1 MKTTKASEIMTKA
14 RIRLVSTHPFF
25 GNASMKL
32 KLIEDPNIE
41 TMCTNGKEIRYSPA
55 FVEDNIMLHN
65 VGVLAHEV
73 MHVTNG
79 HCLRRGDKNAKLFN
93 VACDYAINPILVN
106 GGFELPEGALLDD
119 AYNGMSAE
127 EIYNSLL
134 DDYEQ
139 EEGESGG
146 GGDGDGETTDES
158 GSGDGDGIGDGSGD
172 GESGESGESS
182 ESGDSGDSLDDWVQD
197 TFGDQAGEF
206 EDQKNADGSSMDESE
221 KQQELSDLT
230 ISNSQSEMRAKSHG
244 KGGGGFASELK
255 GATKSA
261 IAWDDVLLPICQD
274 ALSDE
279 QTFNRPNRRYIAQD
293 LYMPSN
299 DKSDIRCAVIGLDT
313 SYSVDDH
320 YLRLFK
326 GGAQRIFE
334 DVGFDKI
341 YVVDFTDRVER
352 VTEYN
357 RGDEFNM
364 SDRFHGGTHFS
375 SVTDWIEDEGIN
387 PSILL
392 YMTDGLGRAPLEP
405 DYPVVWCLPEKCA
418 DDHTLRYSG
427 IDQYGTVIPMQKV
440 S

>member
-1 MKTTKASEIMTKA
+1 MKTTKASETMTKA

-146 GGDGDGETTDES
+146 
-158 GSGDGDGIGDGSGD
+158 
-172 GESGESGESS
+172 
-182 ESGDSGDSLDDWVQD
+182 
-197 TFGDQAGEF
+197 
-206 EDQKNADGSSMDESE
+206 
-221 KQQELSDLT
+221 
-230 ISNSQSEMRAKSHG
+230 
-244 KGGGGFASELK
+244 
-255 GATKSA
+255 
-261 IAWDDVLLPICQD
+261 
-274 ALSDE
+274 
-279 QTFNRPNRRYIAQD
+279 
-293 LYMPSN
+293 
-299 DKSDIRCAVIGLDT
+299 
-313 SYSVDDH
+313 
-320 YLRLFK
+320 
-326 GGAQRIFE
+326 
-334 DVGFDKI
+334 
-341 YVVDFTDRVER
+341 
-352 VTEYN
+352 
-357 RGDEFNM
+357 
-364 SDRFHGGTHFS
+364 
-375 SVTDWIEDEGIN
+375 
-387 PSILL
+387 
-392 YMTDGLGRAPLEP
+392 
-405 DYPVVWCLPEKCA
+405 
-418 DDHTLRYSG
+418 
-427 IDQYGTVIPMQKV
+427 
-440 S
+440 